1 MTAGWGGVGRGEDDS
16 WAKREE
22 FDSQQCEHVSALKQV
37 LRAEIYAALR
47 ETTMTQ

>member
-37 LRAEIYAALR
+37 LRDEIYATLR